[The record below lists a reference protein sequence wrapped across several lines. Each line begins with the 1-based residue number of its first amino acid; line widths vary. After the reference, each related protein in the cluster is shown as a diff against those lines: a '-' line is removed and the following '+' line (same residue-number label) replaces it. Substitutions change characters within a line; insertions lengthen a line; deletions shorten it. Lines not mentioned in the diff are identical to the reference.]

1 MAFSFLI
8 GVFSEII
15 PNFVSWLQK
24 RLKNPLFLFYI
35 LVGYV
40 IIQSTWWLYLIFKL
54 YRGTYLDQ
62 DLLSQKIWMLVGEGA
77 VFMII
82 LFGGVYSIRKAI
94 KREKK
99 VNNLQENFLQS
110 VSHELKTPI
119 SSVALFLETLKKRE
133 LSDEKRNEIYDHSL
147 MEIERLNNLIS
158 DILTA
163 RNIESDNYF
172 INKVPLDLKEYI
184 ENRTNVLRETILKN
198 HSVQIDLCEMT
209 LNLDKEAMDGIF
221 YNLFENA
228 AKYAPKGSAITIKL
242 FKTDSKNILQV
253 IDEGDGIKAE
263 NRNDVFNKFHRV
275 ENETTRKS
283 KGTGLGLY
291 ITKFLV
297 EQQGGKISLK
307 DNKPKGL
314 VVEIQF

>member
-1 MAFSFLI
+1 MI
-8 GVFSEII
+8 T
-15 PNFVSWLQK
+15 K

-40 IIQSTWWLYLIFKL
+40 IVQSSWWLYLIFKL
-54 YRGTYLDQ
+54 YKGTYLDQ
-62 DLLSQKIWMLVGEGA
+62 ELLSQKIWMLVGEGA

-99 VNNLQENFLQS
+99 MNNLQENFLQS

-133 LSDEKRNEIYDHSL
+133 LSDEQRNEIYDHSL
-147 MEIERLNNLIS
+147 MEIERLNTLIS
-158 DILTA
+158 DLTA

-172 INKVPLDLKEYI
+172 INKVPLNLKEYI

-198 HSVQIDLCEMT
+198 HSVQIDLIEMT
-209 LNLDKEAMDGIF
+209 LDLDNEAMDGIF

-228 AKYAPKGSAITIKL
+228 AKYAPKGSAITVKL
-242 FKTDSKNILQV
+242 FNSDSKNILQV

-263 NRNDVFNKFHRV
+263 NRNDVFNKFHRI

-307 DNKPKGL
+307 DNKPNGII
-314 VVEIQF
+314 VEIQF

>member
-1 MAFSFLI
+1 M
-8 GVFSEII
+8 VK
-15 PNFVSWLQK
+15 K

-35 LVGYV
+35 LVGY
-40 IIQSTWWLYLIFKL
+40 IIVQSAWWLYLIFKL
-54 YRGTYLDQ
+54 YKGTYLDQ
-62 DLLSQKIWMLVGEGA
+62 DILSHKSWMLIGEGG

-172 INKVPLDLKEYI
+172 INKVSLNLKEHI
-184 ENRTNVLRETILKN
+184 ENRTNVLKETILKN
-198 HSVQIDLCEMT
+198 HLVVTDLQEMI
-209 LNLDKEAMDGIF
+209 LDLDREAMDGIL

-228 AKYAPKGSAITIKL
+228 AKYAPDDSTVTIKL
-242 FKTDSKNILQV
+242 FAAGTKNILQV

-297 EQQGGKISLK
+297 EQQGGNITLK
-307 DNKPKGL
+307 HNKPTGL
-314 VVEIQF
+314 IVEIQF

>member
-1 MAFSFLI
+1 MAT
-8 GVFSEII
+8 
-15 PNFVSWLQK
+15 K